1 MLANI
6 GFVYFIG
13 IGGIGMSNLARWF
26 KANGYEVAGYDR
38 TATPL
43 TAALQAEGMDIHFED
58 DVALIP
64 TAFLENPK
72 ATLVVYTPAIPN
84 EHRELNYLKAN
95 GFDCRKR
102 AYVLG
107 LIANA
112 MRCLAVAGTHGKTS
126 TSSTLAHLIRQSGAD
141 CAAFL
146 GGIAQNYQTN
156 FLLNRGEAAKAW
168 AVVEADEYDRSFL
181 HLQPQAAIIT
191 STDADHLDI
200 YGESSRLLESF
211 IEFAHNIDKKG
222 FLLLHETVKI
232 DASALGDIEIW
243 RYGAEA
249 ANTADVWATNIR
261 VINGRTVFDWVVRG
275 QTILQD
281 AALAVPGMHSLNNAL
296 AALTLAWKV
305 ASIAPEC
312 LRGALASY
320 KGVKRRFEICI
331 ESDILTYVDDYAH
344 HPTEIDAF
352 IAAMRMCYPN
362 RHLTVVFQPHL
373 FSRTRDFAAGFSE
386 SLSRADRL
394 ILLPIYPARELP
406 MEGVSSELIFR
417 HATVQDKYLITEQ
430 ELMPLLQ
437 QLDIDL
443 LATVGAGDIDRFVPQ
458 IIETFTLKI
467 V

>member
-6 GFVYFIG
+6 RFVYFIG
-13 IGGIGMSNLARWF
+13 IGGIGMSNLARWC

-43 TAALQAEGMDIHFED
+43 TAALQAEGMNIHFQD
-58 DVALIP
+58 DIALIP
-64 TAFLENPK
+64 AAFLENPK
-72 ATLVVYTPAIPN
+72 ATLVVYTPAVPKD
-84 EHRELNYLKAN
+84 HRELNYLITN

-102 AYVLG
+102 AAVLG

-126 TSSTLAHLIRQSGAD
+126 TSSTLAHLIHHSGTD

-146 GGIAQNYQTN
+146 GGITQNYQTN
-156 FLLNRGEAAKAW
+156 FLLNRGEAAQVW

-200 YGESSRLLESF
+200 YGEGSRLLESF
-211 IEFAHNIDKKG
+211 KAFG
-222 FLLLHETVKI
+222 QQVQSFLLLHDSAQVS
-232 DASALGDIEIW
+232 ASDFAGAEVW
-243 RYGAEA
+243 RYGAQPA
-249 ANTADVWATNIR
+249 AQVDVWAENIR
-261 VINGRTVFDWVVRG
+261 VVNGRTIFDWVVRG
-275 QTILQD
+275 AIILKD
-281 AALAVPGMHSLNNAL
+281 MVLAVPGMHSLNNAL

-305 ASIAPEC
+305 ADIAPER
-312 LRGALASY
+312 LREALASY

-331 ESDILTYVDDYAH
+331 ESDALVYVDDYAH

-352 IAAMRMCYPN
+352 IAAMRMRYPN

-386 SLSRADRL
+386 SLSHADRL

-406 MEGVSSELIFR
+406 MEGVTSELIFR

-430 ELMPLLQ
+430 ELMPLLG
-437 QLDIDL
+437 QLEIDL

-458 IIETFTLKI
+458 ITETFTLKT

>member
-1 MLANI
+1 MANI
-6 GFVYFIG
+6 RFVYFIG
-13 IGGIGMSNLARWF
+13 IGGIGMSNLARWC

-43 TAALQAEGMDIHFED
+43 TAALQAEGMDIHFAD

-64 TAFLENPK
+64 APFLENPK
-72 ATLVVYTPAIPN
+72 ATLVVYTPAVPKD
-84 EHRELNYLKAN
+84 HRELNYLIAN

-102 AYVLG
+102 AAVLG

-126 TSSTLAHLIRQSGAD
+126 TSSTLAHLIYHSGTD

-146 GGIAQNYQTN
+146 GGITQNYQTN
-156 FLLNRGEAAKAW
+156 FLLNRGEAAQAW

-181 HLQPQAAIIT
+181 HLQPLAAVIT

-200 YGESSRLLESF
+200 YGKADRLLESF
-211 IEFAHNIDKKG
+211 TDFGKQVKS
-222 FLLLHETVKI
+222 FLLLHE
-232 DASALGDIEIW
+232 SAQVREADLANAEVW
-243 RYGAEA
+243 RYDAQTA
-249 ANTADVWATNIR
+249 AGLDVWAENIR
-261 VINGRTVFDWVVRG
+261 VANGRTVFDWVVRG
-275 QTILQD
+275 KTILKD
-281 AALAVPGMHSLNNAL
+281 AVLAVPGMHSLNNAL

-305 ASIAPEC
+305 AGIAPES
-312 LRGALASY
+312 LREALASY

-331 ESDILTYVDDYAH
+331 ETDELVYVDDYAH

-352 IAAMRMCYPN
+352 IAAMRMRYPN

-406 MEGVSSELIFR
+406 MEGVTSELIFR
-417 HATVQDKYLITEQ
+417 HATVQDKHLITEQ
-430 ELMPLLQ
+430 ELLPMLR
-437 QLDIDL
+437 QLNIDL

-458 IIETFTLKI
+458 ITETFTLKT

>member
-1 MLANI
+1 VLANVR
-6 GFVYFIG
+6 FVYFVG
-13 IGGIGMSNLARWF
+13 IGGIGMSNLARWC

-43 TAALQAEGMDIHFED
+43 TAALQAEGMDIHFTD

-64 TAFLENPK
+64 APFLENPQ
-72 ATLVVYTPAIPN
+72 ATLVVYTPAIPKD
-84 EHRELNYLKAN
+84 HRDLNYLIAN

-102 AYVLG
+102 AAVLG

-126 TSSTLAHLIRQSGAD
+126 TSSTLAHLIHHSGAD

-146 GGIAQNYQTN
+146 GGITQNYQTN
-156 FLLNRGEAAKAW
+156 FLLNSGEAAQAW

-181 HLQPQAAIIT
+181 HLQPQAAVIT

-200 YGESSRLLESF
+200 YGEADRLLESF
-211 IEFAHNIDKKG
+211 TDFGKQVKS
-222 FLLLHETVKI
+222 FLLLHRLAQVREADFAGAEV
-232 DASALGDIEIW
+232 W
-243 RYGAEA
+243 RYDAQA
-249 ANTADVWATNIR
+249 AAGLDVWAENIR
-261 VINGRTVFDWVVRG
+261 LLNGRTVFDWVVRG
-275 QTILQD
+275 ETMLKD
-281 AALAVPGMHSLNNAL
+281 AVLAVPGMHSLSNAL

-305 ASIAPEC
+305 AGIAPES
-312 LRGALASY
+312 LREALATY

-331 ESDILTYVDDYAH
+331 ETDELVYVDDYAH

-352 IAAMRMCYPN
+352 IAAMRMRYPN

-406 MEGVSSELIFR
+406 IAGVTSELIFR
-417 HATVQDKYLITEQ
+417 HATVQDKHLITEQ
-430 ELMPLLQ
+430 ELLPMLR

-458 IIETFTLKI
+458 ITETFTLKT

>member
-1 MLANI
+1 MLSNI
-6 GFVYFIG
+6 RFVYLIG

-64 TAFLENPK
+64 ATFLENPK
-72 ATLVVYTPAIPN
+72 ATLVVYTPAIPK
-84 EHRELNYLKAN
+84 EHQELNYLIAN
-95 GFDCRKR
+95 GFDCYKR
-102 AYVLG
+102 AFVLG
-107 LIANA
+107 LIVNA

-126 TSSTLAHLIRQSGAD
+126 TSSILAHLIRHSGKD

-146 GGIAQNYQTN
+146 GGITQNYQTN
-156 FLLNRGEAAKAW
+156 FLLNRGEAAQAW

-200 YGESSRLLESF
+200 YGEGSQLLESF
-211 IEFAHNIDKKG
+211 AAFGNKVCAG
-222 FLLLHETVKI
+222 GLLLLHESAQLS
-232 DASALGDIEIW
+232 ASEFAGREVW
-243 RYGAEA
+243 RYGTGA
-249 ANTADVWATNIR
+249 ATTVDVWAANIR
-261 VINGRTVFDWVVRG
+261 IINGCTVFDWVVRG
-275 QTILQD
+275 KTILQD
-281 AALAVPGMHSLNNAL
+281 AVLAVPGMHSLNNAL

-305 ASIAPEC
+305 ADIAPEC
-312 LRGALASY
+312 LREALASY

-331 ESDILTYVDDYAH
+331 ESDELVYVDDYAH

-352 IAAMRMCYPN
+352 IAAMRMRYPN

-406 MEGVSSELIFR
+406 IEGVSSEMIFCY
-417 HATVQDKYLITEQ
+417 ATVQDKHLITEQ
-430 ELMPLLQ
+430 ELMPLLE
-437 QLDIDL
+437 QLEIDL
-443 LATVGAGDIDRFVPQ
+443 LATVGAGNIDRFVPQ
-458 IIETFTLKI
+458 IIKTFTHKT